1 MAEKPTDLLAPPAE
15 PCWLTAMDLLAD
27 PATLA
32 LAVLAVCILGL
43 AKGGFAGLGV
53 LGTPLL
59 ALALPP
65 AVAAAVLLPV
75 LLVQDVVSVWSFRHS
90 WSGWIVAWML
100 PGAAVGVGIG
110 TALTASVPEER
121 LLLVLGLLTLTFG
134 LYRLWLERGGRIV
147 APSDSPGWVGTLFG
161 IGVGF
166 TSQVAHAGGPPFQI
180 WVTPRRL
187 PHETYVGTS
196 SIVFAAVNWM
206 KVPSYIALGSLNRHT
221 LTAAVLLMPLAVIST
236 IGAVRLIRR
245 MNTARFYTLV
255 YVLMVLLGGK
265 LTWDGI
271 S

>member
-1 MAEKPTDLLAPPAE
+1 
-15 PCWLTAMDLLAD
+15 MDLLAD

-32 LAVLAVCILGL
+32 LAVLAVAILGL
-43 AKGGFAGLGV
+43 AKGGFSGLGV

-75 LLVQDVVSVWSFRHS
+75 LLVQDVVSVWSFRHH
-90 WSGWIVAWML
+90 WNGWIVAWML
-100 PGAAVGVGIG
+100 PGAAIGVALG
-110 TALTASVPEER
+110 TFLAASVAEEQ

-147 APSDSPGWVGTLFG
+147 APSDSPGWIGTLFG
-161 IGVGF
+161 VGVGF

-206 KVPSYIALGSLNRHT
+206 KVPSYIALGSLNRQT
-221 LTAAVLLMPLAVIST
+221 LTAAALLMPLAIVST

-245 MNTARFYTLV
+245 MDTARFYSLI
-255 YVLMVLLGGK
+255 YVLMVLLGAK
-265 LTWDGI
+265 LTWDGLA
-271 S
+271 